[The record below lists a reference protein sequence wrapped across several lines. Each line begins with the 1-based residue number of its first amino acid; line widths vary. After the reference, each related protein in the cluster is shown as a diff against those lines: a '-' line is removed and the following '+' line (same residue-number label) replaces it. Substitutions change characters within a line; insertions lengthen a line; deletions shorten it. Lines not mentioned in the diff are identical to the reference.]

1 LKVKKVTFFF
11 ADSRDKYMQGKG
23 ITGKKDAGIPEVR
36 DGFMHANG

>member
-1 LKVKKVTFFF
+1 
-11 ADSRDKYMQGKG
+11 MQGKG